1 MMVSAVRHGTPM
13 RSVAH
18 RFHVS
23 LNTVQRWVRRT
34 QGQRLSRVDWTDRP
48 AGCRRS
54 PHRTP
59 SFLEDRVLA
68 LRTSLK
74 TDSALGEYGAE
85 AIHRTLVDEGTIPPP
100 TVRTIGRILARR
112 GALDGRRR
120 TRHPAPPKGWYL
132 PDVVSGLAELDS
144 FDIVEGLIIRG
155 GFEVE
160 VLNVSSLLGG
170 LCGSWPASLI
180 TAKIALKCIIEHW
193 QRVGLPNYAQ
203 FDNDTIFQGAHHWP
217 DSFGRVIRLCLGLDV
232 VPVFAPPQETGFQAA
247 IENYNGRWQAKV
259 WRRFEHAGYPQLQE
273 RSDAFVDALNY
284 RNRARRDASPE
295 RRPWPSTWQMNLQ
308 APLQGRIIYLRR
320 TDEQG
325 RVSMLGH
332 RFPVSPRWAH
342 RLVRAE
348 LSFAKKRIAFYSLRR
363 RAYDEQDV
371 LNEVRYEPPKKRF
384 LE

>member
-1 MMVSAVRHGTPM
+1 MAPKPSTGPWWTRE
-13 RSVAH
+13 RS
-18 RFHVS
+18 
-23 LNTVQRWVRRT
+23 LRR
-34 QGQRLSRVDWTDRP
+34 P
-48 AGCRRS
+48 
-54 PHRTP
+54 
-59 SFLEDRVLA
+59 F
-68 LRTSLK
+68 
-74 TDSALGEYGAE
+74 
-85 AIHRTLVDEGTIPPP
+85 
-100 TVRTIGRILARR
+100 GRILARR

-160 VLNVSSLLGG
+160 VLNVGSLLGG

-180 TAKIALKCIIEHW
+180 TAKMAVKCIIEHW
-193 QRVGLPNYAQ
+193 QRVGLPDYAQ
-203 FDNDTIFQGAHHWP
+203 FDNDTIFQGTHHWP

-247 IENYNGRWQAKV
+247 IENYNGRRQAKV
-259 WRRFEHAGYPQLQE
+259 RRRFEHAGYPQLRE

-295 RRPWPSTWQMNLQ
+295 RRPWPPTWQMNLQ

-342 RLVRAE
+342 
-348 LSFAKKRIAFYSLRR
+348 
-363 RAYDEQDV
+363 
-371 LNEVRYEPPKKRF
+371 
-384 LE
+384 